1 MAGFSQGEKG
11 VTVGEGKAEA
21 VIWARTPKPARGP
34 QPAYSL
40 DQIADA
46 AIRIADTEGLEAL
59 TMRRLAT
66 EIGAGAMSLYRYV
79 SGKTDIVDLMSDRVL
94 GEIELKPYAD
104 WRSGLLWL
112 ARALRDHMHRHP
124 WLAMVPRSATPLGP
138 HGLHLTEHLMGI
150 MDGLGL
156 SIDEM
161 MVSVG
166 LVTIYVHGTVQQE
179 LAMAERLRQ
188 AGMTMEQWMHLN
200 GGYIRRLLES
210 DGHPM
215 LKRIII
221 DAQWPHLGPD
231 QAFEYGL
238 ERVIN
243 GIAAT
248 VPDSP

>member
-1 MAGFSQGEKG
+1 MGGAR
-11 VTVGEGKAEA
+11 VGEGKAEP
-21 VIWARTPKPARGP
+21 VIWARTQKTARGP
-34 QPAYSL
+34 QPAYSH

-79 SGKTDIVDLMSDRVL
+79 SGKTDVLDLMTDRVL
-94 GEIELKPYAD
+94 AEIELRPYED

-112 ARALRDHMHRHP
+112 ARATREHMHRHP
-124 WLAMVPRSATPLGP
+124 WLAIMPRNPTPFGP
-138 HGLHLTEHLMGI
+138 HGLKLTEYAMGI
-150 MDGLGL
+150 LDGLGL
-156 SIDEM
+156 NIDEM
-161 MVSVG
+161 MTSLG

-179 LAMAERLRQ
+179 FATADRLRQ
-188 AGMTMEQWMHLN
+188 MGLTLEEWMTVN
-200 GGYIRRLLES
+200 APYIRTLLES
-210 DGHPM
+210 KKHPM
-215 LKRIII
+215 LERIII

-238 ERVIN
+238 ERVLN

-248 VPDSP
+248 VPA